1 MIKIGVKNFH
11 KGILSAWRN
20 ATGLFA
26 SSPAALNPPHFG
38 PACGKG
44 RLFTSI
50 PCRKCVK
57 QTLIIF
63 FISLLILLP
72 GASML
77 AQKKRGQPEPPSAQ
91 ARLREAEFLF
101 TEAQKYF
108 ILEDFA
114 KSLLYFQ
121 RVAELN
127 PTNATV
133 HYKIA
138 EILAK
143 GTKEEDLEKA
153 SQSIESAL
161 KYEKKNKYFYL
172 LASNIYAGLGEFAK
186 ATNAMETML
195 KEVSGTEDYL
205 YELAALYL
213 YGKKEDEAMKVYD
226 RAESVFGINE
236 VSSSQ
241 KQRIFLEKGN
251 IDKAMAEGEKLIQAF
266 PDEERYLLGFAET
279 LSRNGQGQKAIQY
292 VEKFIKDHPDAGSA
306 KMMLAGF
313 YRDSGQEKK
322 SREYIL
328 HVFDDPSV
336 DASSKVLMMGVYST
350 TVATN
355 KSKNKPD
362 AELES
367 FSLALFKKL
376 EANYPLDPN
385 VHLVGGDLFMALDKN
400 KEALEQYLKAVKGG
414 SGSFEAWQNLLFL
427 ESEDNQIDSLIK
439 HSEEALELFPNQAM
453 AYYFNGYAHL
463 RKKKYREG
471 TYALEQAKKLS
482 SGNPVFVS
490 ELNSM
495 LGDAYQGSK
504 EFAKSDAAYDEAL
517 AQNPNNDVVLNNY
530 SYYLAL
536 RKENLEKADKMSSL
550 LVKLFPENLSYID
563 TRAWVLFAME
573 KYKEAR
579 RVMEKVVQSGQVS
592 AIHFEHYGDI
602 LFQLGE
608 VDQAV
613 AQWQK
618 ARQKDGDNAALE
630 KKINN
635 RKLN

>member
-1 MIKIGVKNFH
+1 MIIVLFDPTPLTKKI
-11 KGILSAWRN
+11 
-20 ATGLFA
+20 LF
-26 SSPAALNPPHFG
+26 
-38 PACGKG
+38 
-44 RLFTSI
+44 
-50 PCRKCVK
+50 
-57 QTLIIF
+57 IF
-63 FISLLILLP
+63 FVSLFILLP
-72 GASML
+72 ESSLL
-77 AQKKRGQPEPPSAQ
+77 AQKKRGQPQPQPFSAQ

-127 PTNATV
+127 PINATV

-143 GTKEEDLEKA
+143 GTKEEDMQKA
-153 SQSIESAL
+153 AQSIESAL

-172 LASNIYAGLGEFAK
+172 LASNIYAGLGEFGK

-213 YGKKEDEAMKVYD
+213 YNKKEDEALKVYD
-226 RAESVFGINE
+226 RAENIFGINE

-241 KQRIFLEKGN
+241 KQRIFLERGN
-251 IDKAMAEGEKLIQAF
+251 VAKAMEEGEKLIQAF

-279 LSRNGQGQKAIQY
+279 LSRNGQHQKAIDY
-292 VEKFIKDHPDAGSA
+292 VEKFIKTHPDAGSA

-322 SREYIL
+322 SREYISQ
-328 HVFDDPSV
+328 VFDDPSV

-362 AELES
+362 ADLES
-367 FSLALFKKL
+367 FSLGLFKKL
-376 EANYPLDPN
+376 EANHPHDPN
-385 VHLVGGDLFMALDKN
+385 VHLIGGDLFMTLDKD
-400 KEALEQYLKAVKGG
+400 KEALDQYLKAIK
-414 SGSFEAWQNLLFL
+414 SGTKSFEAWQNLMYL
-427 ESEDNQIDSLIK
+427 ESEASQIDSLIK
-439 HSEEALELFPNQAM
+439 HSEAALELFPNQGM
-453 AYYFNGYAHL
+453 AYYFNGYAYL

-517 AQNPNNDVVLNNY
+517 AHNPNNDVVLNNY

-550 LVKLFPENLSYID
+550 LVKLFPENLSYVD

-579 RVMEKVVQSGQVS
+579 RVMEKALQGGQVS
-592 AIHFEHYGDI
+592 ATHLEHYGDI
-602 LFQLGE
+602 LFQLGD